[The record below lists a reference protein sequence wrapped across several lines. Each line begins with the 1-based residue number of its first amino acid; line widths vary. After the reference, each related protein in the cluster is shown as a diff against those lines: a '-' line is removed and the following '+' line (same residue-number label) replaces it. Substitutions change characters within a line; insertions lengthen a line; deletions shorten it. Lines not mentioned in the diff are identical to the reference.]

1 LAHNRLRVGLAALM
15 LGAAAFALAG
25 CGRAGAPEV
34 PPGGPGLGW
43 GFGLPSASA
52 AQPAGSAPNA
62 TPPNASASPPP
73 PGETALSQVAPGAP
87 AQTTTAKNGFDT
99 GGNPVAPP
107 GLKKPFLL
115 DPILQ

>member
-1 LAHNRLRVGLAALM
+1 MAHNPLRVGLAALV

-25 CGRAGAPEV
+25 CGRAGPPEL

-52 AQPAGSAPNA
+52 APPVSSAPLPA
-62 TPPNASASPPP
+62 
-73 PGETALSQVAPGAP
+73 GETASNAAVPSAS
-87 AQTTTAKNGFDT
+87 AQSKAAKTGFDVN
-99 GGNPVAPP
+99 GNPVAPP
-107 GLKKPFLL
+107 GKKKPFLL